1 MHLVLLYS
9 RNSWKCF
16 VRRNLHKVSL
26 VLIYLILTAVWSRY
40 LLTSPHT
47 HARVPVPRARTHTH
61 THTHRTSGRY
71 TVAESELK
79 SKTLALEPH
88 TQSPL
93 SGLLLFVGLWWFSYF
108 RKKENH
114 LLSYVLNDFTTKFLL
129 GQLFYLI
136 SFKQIIS
143 SLSCVY

>member
-47 HARVPVPRARTHTH
+47 HMHVRLCVRTH

-79 SKTLALEPH
+79 SKTLTLEPH
-88 TQSPL
+88 IQSPL
-93 SGLLLFVGLWWFSYF
+93 SGLLLFVGLWWFPYF
-108 RKKENH
+108 HKKENH

-129 GQLFYLI
+129 GQLFYLT
-136 SFKQIIS
+136 SFKQIRS